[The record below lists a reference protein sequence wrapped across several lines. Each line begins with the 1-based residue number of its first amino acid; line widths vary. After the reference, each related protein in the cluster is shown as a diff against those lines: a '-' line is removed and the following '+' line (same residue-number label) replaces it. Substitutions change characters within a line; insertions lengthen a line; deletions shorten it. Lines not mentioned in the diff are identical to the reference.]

1 MRNNILTSDAQAQLT
16 PDTVLANLKAGNS
29 NYTTDI

>member
-1 MRNNILTSDAQAQLT
+1 MRNNILISDAQAKLT

-29 NYTTDI
+29 NLYD